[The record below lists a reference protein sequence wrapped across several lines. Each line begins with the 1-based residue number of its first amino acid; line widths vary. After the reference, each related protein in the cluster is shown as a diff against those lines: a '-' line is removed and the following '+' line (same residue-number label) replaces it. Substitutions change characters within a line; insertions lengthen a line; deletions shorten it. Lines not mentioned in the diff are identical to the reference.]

1 MSSFTGLNIVIKGLY
16 AQQRALDVTGHN
28 IANVNTEGYARQ
40 RAVMETAKPMQVLG
54 GRGML
59 GSGVEVQQI
68 QRIRNAFLDVKFW
81 GENTVLGEWSSK
93 SQFLT
98 EIEMVFNEPSDAG
111 LNSVINSFFSALQD
125 LSNGERASDLTVR
138 ETVRQTAIAFTNCL
152 NDMAARFE
160 KIQTDANFAVETKVN
175 EINSYAQQIS
185 ELNRQ
190 IMRYELDGSNANDLR
205 DRRDLLVDKLSSIV
219 DVKTFEDSDG
229 RFRVSIGGRLLVN
242 HVSYNQLVLVERG
255 DTYNGKATQVKNPD
269 VDAGGLYEIL
279 WDDGVDFNPK
289 GGELRGLLDIRD
301 SDGSPG
307 TFKGVPYYMRQ
318 LNHFAKTFAD
328 AINEIHKTAYD
339 LMGDYTEAGGCQI
352 LFFTHDVTVD
362 SYTTDPNGIRTAIT
376 TDITAKNITISKE
389 IFEDLNH
396 IAVAASWDTIPGD
409 ASKGLEMA
417 GLRHQNVFPVYGTPE
432 DFTKSLIAALGVDGQ
447 EAVRMRDNQ
456 EILVNQTNMLRTSTS
471 GVSIDE
477 EMANM
482 VKFQHSYNA
491 AARLITAMD
500 EMIDMLVN
508 RMGLV
513 GR

>member
-1 MSSFTGLNIVIKGLY
+1 M
-16 AQQRALDVTGHN
+16 
-28 IANVNTEGYARQ
+28 
-40 RAVMETAKPMQVLG
+40 
-54 GRGML
+54 
-59 GSGVEVQQI
+59 
-68 QRIRNAFLDVKFW
+68 
-81 GENTVLGEWSSK
+81 
-93 SQFLT
+93 
-98 EIEMVFNEPSDAG
+98 
-111 LNSVINSFFSALQD
+111 
-125 LSNGERASDLTVR
+125 
-138 ETVRQTAIAFTNCL
+138 
-152 NDMAARFE
+152 
-160 KIQTDANFAVETKVN
+160 
-175 EINSYAQQIS
+175 
-185 ELNRQ
+185 
-190 IMRYELDGSNANDLR
+190 
-205 DRRDLLVDKLSSIV
+205 
-219 DVKTFEDSDG
+219 KTFEDSDG

-307 TFKGVPYYMRQ
+307 TYKGVPYYMKQ
-318 LNHFAKTFAD
+318 LNYFAKTFAE
-328 AINEIHKTAYD
+328 AINNIHTTAYD
-339 LMGDYTEAGGCQI
+339 LIDDGSHAGGDMI
-352 LFFTHDVTVD
+352 YFFTSDITMD
-362 SYTTDPNGIRTAIT
+362 SYTPGPPRALNPMANE
-376 TDITAKNITISKE
+376 ITAKNITISKE

-396 IAVAASWDTIPGD
+396 IAVAASWDTVPGD
-409 ASKGLEMA
+409 ASKGIEMA

-456 EILVNQTNMLRTSTS
+456 EILVNQTSMLRTSTS

>member
-28 IANVNTEGYARQ
+28 IANVNTEGYSRQ
-40 RAVMETAKPMQVLG
+40 RAVLETTRPMEVLG

-68 QRIRNAFLDVKFW
+68 ERLRNGFLDVKFW
-81 GENTVLGEWSSK
+81 GESSMLGEWSAK
-93 SQFLT
+93 SQLLT

-111 LNSVINSFFSALQD
+111 LNTVIDKLFTAMQE
-125 LSNGERASDLTVR
+125 LSNGEKAGDLTVR
-138 ETVRQTAIAFTNCL
+138 ALVRQTAIAFTNSL
-152 NDMAARFE
+152 NDMATQFE
-160 KIQTDANFAVETKVN
+160 KIQTDANFAVETKVK

-205 DRRDLLVDKLSSIV
+205 DRRELLVDRLSSVV
-219 DVKTFEDSDG
+219 DVKTFEDTNG
-229 RFRVSIGGRLLVN
+229 NFRVSIGGRLLVN
-242 HVSYNQLVLVERG
+242 HTSYNRLVLAERG
-255 DTYNGKATQVKNPD
+255 KEYNGEMIDVKNPD

-279 WDDGVDFNPK
+279 WDDGGDFNPK

-307 TFKGVPYYMRQ
+307 TYKGVPFYMRE
-318 LNHFAKTFAD
+318 LNKFAGEFAA
-328 AINEIHKTAYD
+328 AINDIHTSAYG
-339 LMGDYTEAGGCQI
+339 LSGDYTQPGGEQI
-352 LFFTHDVTVD
+352 LFFTNDITAD
-362 SYTTDPNGIRTAIT
+362 SYTEDGSGVRTAI
-376 TDITAKNITISKE
+376 DPFITAKNITISKE
-389 IFEDLNH
+389 IFNDLNC
-396 IAVAASWDTIPGD
+396 IAVAASHDTIPGD

-417 GLRHQNVFPVYGTPE
+417 GLRHQNVFPAYGTPE
-432 DFTKSLIAALGVDGQ
+432 DFTKSLISTLGVDGQ
-447 EAVRMRDNQ
+447 EAIRMRDNQ
-456 EILVNQTNMLRTSTS
+456 EVLVNQTERLRMSTS

-500 EMIDMLVN
+500 EMIETLVN
-508 RMGLV
+508 RTGLV